1 MNAANKAKLISTVA
15 KYLNL
20 CDLTRESETRSKRQ
34 PR

>member
-20 CDLTRESETRSKRQ
+20 CVS
-34 PR
+34 